1 MTFKNTITALVLLCS
16 SGPLLC
22 ANAVAKD
29 LEVPINK
36 ISAAGV
42 GEKLGEVTIS
52 DSGKGVAFKF
62 TLKGIPEGE
71 HGFHVHEKGS
81 CGPALKDG
89 KMTAGAAAG
98 DHYDPNATH
107 SHQGPEGAGH
117 EGDAPKLNA
126 TGDSIEQTVEAPRLQ
141 LSEIEGRTLM
151 IHEGGDNYS
160 NNPENG
166 GGKGRIACGVIPKS

>member
-1 MTFKNTITALVLLCS
+1 MKQLTAVALLPLIFL
-16 SGPLLC
+16 SGGV
-22 ANAVAKD
+22 AAKD
-29 LEVPINK
+29 LKVTINK
-36 ISAAGV
+36 ISEAGS
-42 GEKLGEVTIS
+42 GEKIGDVSIS
-52 DSGKGVAFKF
+52 ESGKGVAFKVAV
-62 TLKGIPEGE
+62 KGIPEGE
-71 HGFHVHEKGS
+71 HGFHVHEKGD
-81 CGPALKDG
+81 CGPAMKDG
-89 KMTAGAAAG
+89 KMTAGGAAG

-126 TGDSIEQTVEAPRLQ
+126 TADGIDQTVEAPRLQ
-141 LSEIEGRTLM
+141 LSDIEGRTLM

>member
-1 MTFKNTITALVLLCS
+1 MTRILPVAALLVVFL
-16 SGPLLC
+16 SGG
-22 ANAVAKD
+22 VAAKE
-29 LEVPINK
+29 LKVTINK
-36 ISAAGV
+36 ISDTGS
-42 GEKLGEVTIS
+42 GEKIGEVSIS
-52 DSGKGVAFKF
+52 DGGKGVTFKVAV
-62 TLKGIPEGE
+62 KGVSEGE
-71 HGFHVHEKGS
+71 HGFHVHEKGD
-81 CGPALKDG
+81 CGPAMKDG
-89 KMTAGAAAG
+89 KMTAGGAAG
-98 DHYDPNATH
+98 DHYDPQASR

-126 TGDSIEQTVEAPRLQ
+126 TADGIDQTVEAPRLQ